1 MNSHVLYVVCSFKTM
16 IEVASLGSPT
26 PTNGAP
32 PPVKLVADWL
42 ATPGELEV
50 VDPEVSVP
58 PVAPPVVVEPVVAVE
73 PVVGELVPPKLLV
86 AGDEEPKAL
95 DPDEEEPK
103 ALEPD
108 DEAPNALDPDEDD
121 PYAPA
126 PVDPNAEGELEPVAP
141 APIPP
146 EEAIPAAEPNPG
158 VSPVNGLPKNPFTV
172 VFASPTWI
180 SRQSALPV
188 IGST

>member
-1 MNSHVLYVVCSFKTM
+1 MNSHVLYVVCSFNTM

-26 PTNGAP
+26 PTNGDP

-42 ATPGELEV
+42 ATPGEPEV
-50 VDPEVSVP
+50 ADPEVSVP
-58 PVAPPVVVEPVVAVE
+58 LVAPPVAVE
-73 PVVGELVPPKLLV
+73 PVVGELVPPELLV
-86 AGDEEPKAL
+86 PGDE
-95 DPDEEEPK
+95 D
-103 ALEPD
+103 
-108 DEAPNALDPDEDD
+108 PNALDPDEDD
-121 PYAPA
+121 PNALDPEEDEPYAPA
-126 PVDPNAEGELEPVAP
+126 PGDPKADCELEPLAP

-146 EEAIPAAEPNPG
+146 DEAIPAAEPNPG
-158 VSPVNGLPKNPFTV
+158 VSPVSGLPKNPFTV

>member
-1 MNSHVLYVVCSFKTM
+1 MNSHVLYVVCSFNTM

-42 ATPGELEV
+42 ATPGDELEDV
-50 VDPEVSVP
+50 APEVSVP
-58 PVAPPVVVEPVVAVE
+58 LVAPPVVEVVPVVAVE
-73 PVVGELVPPKLLV
+73 PVVGELVLPKLV
-86 AGDEEPKAL
+86 PGDE
-95 DPDEEEPK
+95 D
-103 ALEPD
+103 
-108 DEAPNALDPDEDD
+108 PNALDPGDDEPNALDPGDEDPGD
-121 PYAPA
+121 EE
-126 PVDPNAEGELEPVAP
+126 PNADCELDPVAP

-146 EEAIPAAEPNPG
+146 DEANPAAEPNPG

-180 SRQSALPV
+180 SRQSAFPV